1 MPRKK
6 VVKEQTVVAES
17 TSVENLATEEKVEV
31 APKPVKKPPVKKK
44 VNVPVK
50 KTLRTVPRDAQV
62 AVMSNCT
69 NPLIYK
75 SKRQVGYQVEWEEY
89 GVVEYMEVSELIAMR
104 SGSPRFFSD
113 NWIVV
118 LDDPEEDGYT
128 AEEVYKT
135 IGVSKYYEHV
145 VTPETISSLLAK
157 EPETIKTI
165 MEKMSNGLKKT
176 VYNYAVQRRDSGQ
189 FDSITKFNAIKEASG
204 IIDD

>member
-1 MPRKK
+1 
-6 VVKEQTVVAES
+6 
-17 TSVENLATEEKVEV
+17 
-31 APKPVKKPPVKKK
+31 
-44 VNVPVK
+44 
-50 KTLRTVPRDAQV
+50 
-62 AVMSNCT
+62 MSNCA

-89 GVVEYMEVSELIAMR
+89 GVVEYMELSELVAMR

-118 LDDPEEDGYT
+118 LDDPEEGGYT

-165 MEKMSNGLKKT
+165 MEKMSRGLKKT

-204 IIDD
+204 IIDY

>member
-6 VVKEQTVVAES
+6 VVKEPVVTES
-17 TSVENLATEEKVEV
+17 VSVENQTAEEEVAV
-31 APKPVKKPPVKKK
+31 APKPVKKPPVRKKES
-44 VNVPVK
+44 VPVK
-50 KTLRTVPRDAQV
+50 KTLRTVPRDTQV
-62 AVMSNCT
+62 AVMSNCA

-89 GVVEYMEVSELIAMR
+89 GVVEYMELSELVAMR
-104 SGSPRFFSD
+104 SGSSRFFSD

-118 LDDPEEDGYT
+118 LDDPEEGGYT

-165 MEKMSNGLKKT
+165 MEKMSRGLKKT

-204 IIDD
+204 IIDY